1 MSGRHS
7 GPARALRRL
16 ALQGLLV
23 VAALIATL
31 AAAPP
36 GGLGIAGAFG
46 ISPAPN
52 GQGRA
57 TPSYFQLTIAPGQSA
72 TATAVVSNLADK
84 PATLAI
90 SRAAGVTASNSGSAY
105 EPRSQGCSGS
115 SCWMAG
121 LPQRVTLPAHSSYDL
136 DFRVTVPAGTALGQ
150 YLSGISVEPAAKP
163 RPVKIGSNG
172 KAGAQAVIVE
182 DVTVGV
188 AVTVGDLSAMT
199 TRFTIPGVVGT
210 LEYQT
215 PRLNIELDN
224 TGQTF
229 AAGTGTASCT
239 PSGKRHTYGVSAD
252 IVLPGDQALIA
263 VNAPSLPAGAT
274 VPCTIQMRYGKNQ
287 TVRWAGMVAIPA
299 LPSTHIVHTG
309 IGTYSQV
316 PQGGIPGWAIAL
328 IIIGAL
334 LLVGFAVLLFLLYRH
349 QRLANR
355 GPQ

>member
-7 GPARALRRL
+7 GPARALRRRT
-16 ALQGLLV
+16 LQGLLV
-23 VAALIATL
+23 IAALLATL

-36 GGLGIAGAFG
+36 GGLGIGGAFG
-46 ISPAPN
+46 IAPAPDS
-52 GQGRA
+52 QGRA
-57 TPSYFQLTIAPGQSA
+57 SSYFQLAIAPGQSA
-72 TATAVVSNLADK
+72 RATAVVSNLADK
-84 PATLAI
+84 PETLVI
-90 SRAAGVTASNSGSAY
+90 SHAMGVTASNSGSAY
-105 EPRSQGCSGS
+105 EPISRGCTGP
-115 SCWMAG
+115 SCWVTG
-121 LPQRVTLPAHSSYDL
+121 LPQRVTLPARSSYEL
-136 DFRVTVPAGTALGQ
+136 DFTVTVPAGTALGQ
-150 YLSGISVEPAAKP
+150 YLSGISAKSAAQA
-163 RPVKIGSNG
+163 RAVKVGSNG

-182 DVTVGV
+182 AVTVGV

-199 TRFTIPGVVGT
+199 TRFSIPKVLGT

-229 AAGTGTASCT
+229 TKGTGTMSCT
-239 PSGKRHTYGVSAD
+239 QSGKRHSYGVTAD
-252 IVLPGDQALIA
+252 TVLPGGQAVVA
-263 VNAPSLPAGAT
+263 VNAPDLSTGTT
-274 VPCTIQMRYGKNQ
+274 VPCAIQLRYGKNQ

-334 LLVGFAVLLFLLYRH
+334 LLVGVGVLLYRQH
-349 QRLANR
+349 RLANR
-355 GPQ
+355 GPE

>member
-7 GPARALRRL
+7 GPAHALRRQT
-16 ALQGLLV
+16 LQGLLV
-23 VAALIATL
+23 IAALLATL

-36 GGLGIAGAFG
+36 GGLAIGGAFG
-46 ISPAPN
+46 ISPASDTK
-52 GQGRA
+52 GGA
-57 TPSYFQLTIAPGQSA
+57 PSYFQLTIAPGQSA
-72 TATAVVSNLADK
+72 RATAIVYNLAYK
-84 PATLAI
+84 PETLVISHAT
-90 SRAAGVTASNSGSAY
+90 GVTASNSGSAY
-105 EPRSQGCSGS
+105 EPVSQGCSGP
-115 SCWMAG
+115 SCWVTG
-121 LPQRVTLPAHSSYDL
+121 LPQRVTLPARSSYEL
-136 DFRVTVPAGTALGQ
+136 DFTVTVPAGTALGQ
-150 YLSGISVEPAAKP
+150 YLSGISAKPAAKP
-163 RPVKIGSNG
+163 RAVKVGSNG

-182 DVTVGV
+182 QVTVGV

-210 LEYQT
+210 LEFQT
-215 PRLNIELDN
+215 PRLNIKLDN

-229 AAGTGTASCT
+229 AKGAGTASCT
-239 PSGKRHTYGVSAD
+239 TSGKRHTYGVSAD
-252 IVLPGDQALIA
+252 TVLPGGQALIA
-263 VNAPSLPAGAT
+263 VNTPSLPTGAT
-274 VPCTIQMRYGKNQ
+274 VPCTIQIRYGKNQ

-334 LLVGFAVLLFLLYRH
+334 LLVGVGILLYLLYRQH
-349 QRLANR
+349 RLANR